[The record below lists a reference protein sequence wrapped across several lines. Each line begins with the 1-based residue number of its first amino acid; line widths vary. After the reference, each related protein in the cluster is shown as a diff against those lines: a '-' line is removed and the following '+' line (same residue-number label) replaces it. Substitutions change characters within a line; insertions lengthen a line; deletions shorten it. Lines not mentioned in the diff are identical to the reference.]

1 MTKILVIED
10 DRLTRDIIL
19 NLLLVREI
27 SAIAAADGRAGLQLA
42 KEVIPDLILCDVRMP
57 VLSGYDVLAALRQDS
72 TTATIP
78 LIFLTAETNQDA
90 IKRGQQLGANG
101 YLNKPFTTAELLS
114 AIAPYLSKA
123 GDAGG
128 EEKN

>member
-78 LIFLTAETNQDA
+78 LIFLTAETNQNA
-90 IKRGQQLGANG
+90 IERGQQLGANG

-123 GDAGG
+123 EDA
-128 EEKN
+128 K